1 MSLAGLKTFDVDRRR
16 ADRLRAKCH
25 SSLRSRTAREA
36 RPARSDRPQ
45 FRRMFAPGLAGA
57 WCVLYLLEIIRRAVV
72 IYGH

>member
-1 MSLAGLKTFDVDRRR
+1 MSVAGLKTFDVDRRR

-25 SSLRSRTAREA
+25 SSLHARTAGEA
-36 RPARSDRPQ
+36 RPARSDRPR